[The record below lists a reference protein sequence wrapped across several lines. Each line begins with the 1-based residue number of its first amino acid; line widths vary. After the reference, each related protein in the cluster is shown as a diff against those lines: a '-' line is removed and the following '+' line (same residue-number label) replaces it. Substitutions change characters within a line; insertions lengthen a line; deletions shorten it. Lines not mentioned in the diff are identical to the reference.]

1 MTATSQACS
10 ESRAARAR
18 QGALSA
24 AEWQEYTT
32 HLAACAD
39 CRVAWRVMLDFEQ
52 SAAPAPGDERLLERA
67 AKLALA
73 GTRGRRVPALRV
85 AAAAAVVLL
94 IAGAASGA
102 ILLRVGR
109 PDVSVEHSDPPRPAR
124 ARARRSTAS
133 SAIQSVVTPD
143 AEVSPAAVTA
153 PVPPA
158 PAAAEIPRPA
168 AAGSKTIKRGAGHL
182 AAAGHTAAAQTAED
196 APALFARALA
206 EREQGQ
212 TFAALATFRSLQS
225 RFPQSPQAVL
235 SLVSL
240 ADLAL
245 DIGDAALALAA
256 CEQYLAAA
264 PSGTLVPEALV
275 GRARALSS
283 LGRAAEA
290 DAVWREIARR
300 FPSSPYVRG
309 SAATRCGTP

>member
-1 MTATSQACS
+1 M
-10 ESRAARAR
+10 
-18 QGALSA
+18 
-24 AEWQEYTT
+24 
-32 HLAACAD
+32 
-39 CRVAWRVMLDFEQ
+39 VDFER

-73 GTRGRRVPALRV
+73 GARGRHVHPLRT
-85 AAAAAVVLL
+85 AAAAAIILL

-102 ILLRVGR
+102 ILLRVRR
-109 PDVSVEHSDPPRPAR
+109 PDSSVEHSDPPRAAR
-124 ARARRSTAS
+124 TQARRSAAS
-133 SAIQSVVTPD
+133 PAIQSV
-143 AEVSPAAVTA
+143 AAPAAEASAAAIPA

-158 PAAAEIPRPA
+158 PAAEAPRAA
-168 AAGSKTIKRGAGHL
+168 AAGPKAIKRAPGHL
-182 AAAGHTAAAQTAED
+182 VAAAAAAAAQTAED
-196 APALFARALA
+196 AGALFARAVS

-225 RFPQSPQAVL
+225 RFPGSPQAVL

-245 DIGDAALALAA
+245 DIGDAALALGA
-256 CEQYLAAA
+256 CERYLAIA

-290 DAVWREIARR
+290 DAAWREIARR
-300 FPSSPYVRG
+300 FPGSPYVRG
-309 SAATRCGTP
+309 SAPPRSDTP